1 MSEPPVFEIEKVF
14 DPDDYLH
21 FYAGVLTPERA
32 EREIG
37 FIEQALG
44 LERGMRILD
53 LCCGHGRLANPLAQ
67 RGYQVT
73 GVDITPGFLELARK
87 EASLLGVR
95 VEYVEGDMRQLP
107 YKEEFDRVINCYT
120 SFGYFGDEE
129 NLRVLEGVARALK
142 PEGRFLL
149 EIQNRDWLIANYRS
163 QVVLERGN
171 DFMIDLN
178 RFDPLSSRNHCER
191 ILIRDGRVKRMRF
204 SIRLYTLPELEGLLS
219 QVGLKVAGVY
229 GDYDLNLGFGLESP
243 RMIVI
248 AQK

>member
-1 MSEPPVFEIEKVF
+1 MSGQPIFEIEKVF
-14 DPDDYLH
+14 DPEDYLY
-21 FYAGVLTPERA
+21 FYAGVLTPERV

-37 FIEQALG
+37 FIEQALE

-73 GVDITPGFLELARK
+73 GIDITPGFLELARK
-87 EASLLGVR
+87 EASSLGLI
-95 VEYVEGDMRQLP
+95 VEYVDADMRQIP
-107 YKEEFDRVINCYT
+107 YKEEFHRVINCYT

-163 QVVLERGN
+163 QVVSERDG
-171 DFMIDLN
+171 DFMIDRN

-191 ILIRDGRVKRMRF
+191 ILIRNGRVKRMRF
-204 SIRLYTLPELEGLLS
+204 SIRLYTFSELEELLNR
-219 QVGLKVAGVY
+219 VGLKSAGVY
-229 GDYDLNLGFGLESP
+229 GDYDLNSGFGLESP

-248 AQK
+248 ARK